1 MRVRKI
7 ARCAKLRTMKTQSTV
22 ELMDESGLRLR
33 LLPPAGET
41 CWERSLPDD
50 VDCTWAELRKSLAGD
65 WGTTPDELDEIRTK
79 LMAGRKAVI
88 GGGEHPVCTVFWP
101 TAGVG
106 GAR

>member
-1 MRVRKI
+1 
-7 ARCAKLRTMKTQSTV
+7 MKNDTTT

-33 LLPPAGET
+33 LEPAAGET
-41 CWERSLPDD
+41 GWERIPADD

-65 WGTTPDELDEIRTK
+65 WGATPNELDEVRTK
-79 LMAGRKAVI
+79 LVAGRKAVI

-106 GAR
+106 GEL